1 MTLPIFLKVLINLQD
16 LITGLNGKPLTL
28 NQTLKIYVLAERFAA
43 SADGLP
49 DHLNNIIS
57 VDELSISLLA
67 WHHMSARVGNTL
79 QLIQLTLSLCLA
91 HPPIPI
97 PLPLSPHMKNK
108 G

>member
-16 LITGLNGKPLTL
+16 LITSLNGKPLSL
-28 NQTLKIYVLAERFAA
+28 NKTLKIYVLAERST
-43 SADGLP
+43 SADGPP

-67 WHHMSARVGNTL
+67 WPHMSARVGNIP

-97 PLPLSPHMKNK
+97 PLPLSLLI
-108 G
+108 

>member
-1 MTLPIFLKVLINLQD
+1 MTLTIFLKVLINLQD
-16 LITGLNGKPLTL
+16 LITGLNGKPLSL
-28 NQTLKIYVLAERFAA
+28 NKTLKIYVLAERSAA
-43 SADGLP
+43 SADGPP

-67 WHHMSARVGNTL
+67 WPHMSARVGNIP

-97 PLPLSPHMKNK
+97 PLPLSPHMKTK